1 MIAPV
6 VSWCGFIMLRA
17 LALLI
22 GSSAVTLA
30 CSVDGGSGDD
40 GFGASCTPNSV
51 VACTCPDGAAS
62 TLYCDANGIAGACMC
77 ASATDGSS
85 GGGSGSSGDGGS
97 GSGSGDDSG
106 TAADGSSGTAGCDG
120 LYAGKV
126 DGIGVPWV
134 YQGQM
139 GLAGGNA
146 ACASIGADH
155 VCEYAEVRM
164 AEDAGELDGLI
175 NTSAWIHRET
185 IESIDG
191 VPSAPGPGGRCVD
204 WSDGTGMFADG
215 EWVDFGVA
223 DIVYHLDPDTF
234 YDGLDSSHTDPVERP
249 CAMVLR
255 AVLCCNAGC

>member
-1 MIAPV
+1 M
-6 VSWCGFIMLRA
+6 MLRA
-17 LALLI
+17 LSLLL
-22 GSSAVTLA
+22 GAALA
-30 CSVDGGSGDD
+30 CSVEGGGGDD
-40 GFGASCTPNSV
+40 GFGASCTPNTV
-51 VACTCPDGAAS
+51 VACTCPDQSAS
-62 TLYCDANGIAGACMC
+62 TLQCDANGIPGACMC
-77 ASATDGSS
+77 AAATEGSS
-85 GGGSGSSGDGGS
+85 GGGGSSDGSGGGS
-97 GSGSGDDSG
+97 GGSDDSG
-106 TAADGSSGTAGCDG
+106 TAADGSSGSGGCDG
-120 LYAGKV
+120 IYAGKV

-139 GLAGGNA
+139 GLQGGNA

-164 AEDAGELDGLI
+164 AQDAGELDGLI

-204 WSDGTGMFADG
+204 WTDGSGMFADG

-223 DIVYHLDPDTF
+223 DIIYHLDPDTF

-255 AVLCCNAGC
+255 AVLCCNAAC